1 MLWMRP
7 WKSSSFLHP
16 SPQLCITTT
25 AVSPSCFKQAFQGFT
40 SHHSINPSG
49 CLLIPS
55 AGHDYHCTA
64 SSLTPPVVVV
74 GSWRLLRRSSH
85 VSSPLAML
93 FGSVGLALA
102 RADTP
107 HCISFSN
114 KACFHGDHLST
125 SAATF
130 YGSRAHNASAVSYPI
145 FKNPSPVWTLS
156 FCTHTQPVEAAS
168 LHGDSLHASISWT
181 ISSLIKNIFA
191 STEDRAKDLLTEM
204 RSDCSDVH
212 LPVLQGFSITPLS
225 FFCYFFPSA
234 SFSFSLFPP
243 PTIFLKSCVP

>member
-1 MLWMRP
+1 MRRML
-7 WKSSSFLHP
+7 SDVLHP

-25 AVSPSCFKQAFQGFT
+25 AVSPSQFKQAFQGFT
-40 SHHSINPSG
+40 SHHSINPTG

-55 AGHDYHCTA
+55 AGHHYHCTA

-93 FGSVGLALA
+93 LGSVGLALA

-107 HCISFSN
+107 HCTSFSN

-130 YGSRAHNASAVSYPI
+130 YGSRAHNASAVSYPA
-145 FKNPSPVWTLS
+145 FKKSQPSVNTIILY
-156 FCTHTQPVEAAS
+156 THSQLKQPHSMGIIYMLLLVE
-168 LHGDSLHASISWT
+168 
-181 ISSLIKNIFA
+181 
-191 STEDRAKDLLTEM
+191 EY
-204 RSDCSDVH
+204 H
-212 LPVLQGFSITPLS
+212 L
-225 FFCYFFPSA
+225 
-234 SFSFSLFPP
+234 
-243 PTIFLKSCVP
+243 